1 MGRYQVVA
9 VAEAPEIKASKRAIF
24 GWMMFDWAAQP
35 FFTVVI
41 SFVFGPYFSSRM
53 TADPVAGFSAWS
65 NTNTIASIII
75 AVLSPALGAVADATG
90 GRKRW
95 IAFFAVIKILSL
107 LALWNAAPGSSV
119 ATVGLLIILAMVSAE
134 FSIVFNDSML
144 TRLVDKRSVG
154 VVSNIA
160 WGLGYIGGL
169 IALFFVL
176 LFLVG
181 DATTGKTLL
190 GAKPLFGL
198 DPATGEDARI
208 TGPLAGI
215 WYLIFV
221 MPMFLFTPDSSTGLP
236 IGTAVTKGLSEL
248 RKTLRQ
254 IVERK
259 SVLKFLIA
267 RMIYQDGVNGLI
279 LLGGAFAA
287 SMFGWHTLGIGI
299 YGIILIV
306 VAILGNL
313 IASYL
318 DTALGSK
325 TVVVICLVLLIVA
338 TIGNISTAPGETLF
352 GLVQL
357 STTDSGGLVFG
368 LFGTSA
374 EKIYIL
380 YGLLIGIAFGPVQ
393 ASSRSYLARSI
404 DKSEAGRFFG
414 IYALSGRA
422 TAFMATGLSSI
433 LVWVT
438 GSARVGMGSLILF
451 FVVGLAILFTTPYP
465 ADKK

>member
-1 MGRYQVVA
+1 MVA